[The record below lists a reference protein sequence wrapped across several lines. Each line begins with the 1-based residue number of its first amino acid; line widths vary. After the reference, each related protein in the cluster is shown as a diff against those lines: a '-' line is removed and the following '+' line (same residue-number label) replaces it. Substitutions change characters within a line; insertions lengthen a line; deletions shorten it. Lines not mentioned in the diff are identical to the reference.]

1 MKNVIE
7 ARLTVPHVAAALMK
21 TSHSC
26 CGSVWKSR
34 FVISCAPPRTEEKHC
49 SPDVAFWLSGAEFK
63 TKSTCGGRKKKKP
76 HNDEEPRTPGTWWR
90 LTFSSIKRRKEK
102 KRFPGGSAAQLR
114 RWCAAGIWECQWTE
128 RRCDLSGGNAR
139 HAARRLLMLRRV
151 IVRQI

>member
-21 TSHSC
+21 TLHSC

-34 FVISCAPPRTEEKHC
+34 FVLSCAPHARKRNTAAQTSHFGCRGLNSKLNQH
-49 SPDVAFWLSGAEFK
+49 AE
-63 TKSTCGGRKKKKP
+63 GGKKKKT
-76 HNDEEPRTPGTWWR
+76 HNDEEPRTPGAWWR
-90 LTFSSIKRRKEK
+90 LTFSSIKHRKEK